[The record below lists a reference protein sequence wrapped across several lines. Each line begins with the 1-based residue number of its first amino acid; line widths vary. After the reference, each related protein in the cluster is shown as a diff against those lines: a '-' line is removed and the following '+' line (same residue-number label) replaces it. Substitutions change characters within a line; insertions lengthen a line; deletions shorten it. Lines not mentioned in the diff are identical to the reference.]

1 MRTLQI
7 RFVKKH
13 NRYNIQRKGWFGK
26 WGYLGY
32 SVNMGYGTYYEYY
45 NGETKESLLDEVLNR
60 HYQVCKKHVEIIEH
74 PTIKIY

>member
-1 MRTLQI
+1 VRTLQI

-26 WGYLGY
+26 WEYLGY
-32 SVNMGYGTYYEYY
+32 SIDMGYGAYYEYY
-45 NGETKESLLDEVLNR
+45 NGETKESLLEEVLNR

>member
-1 MRTLQI
+1 
-7 RFVKKH
+7 
-13 NRYNIQRKGWFGK
+13 
-26 WGYLGY
+26 
-32 SVNMGYGTYYEYY
+32 MGYGTYYEYY